1 MAQERQITPVLLSGG
16 EGSRLWPLS
25 RRSYPKQFVAIDGPL
40 TLFQQAA
47 LRFGPGEDGVFGP
60 PVVMTN
66 SDFRFV
72 VRDQLDQVGIAP
84 EAVLIEPAPR
94 NTAPA
99 ILAAALMMEARAPGA
114 VLLITPADHAI
125 PDPAGFRRAVARGLP
140 AVAAGQ
146 IVAFGIAPDR
156 PETGYGYLE
165 AGPLLDNTSDPLN
178 GPRRILRFVE
188 KPDAARAA
196 AMMEEGRFLWNAG
209 LFLARA
215 SDLVAA
221 FRAHAPDC
229 LGPVGAALAGMES
242 DLGFLRL
249 APAPFAAAPSISVDF
264 AVMEKATNLA
274 VVPYVGAWSD
284 LGDWNA
290 IWRGHARDD
299 TGVACHGPAEA
310 IGCRN
315 SLLRAEAGGQV
326 LVGIGLE
333 DMIAVA
339 MPDAVLIAP
348 RARAQ
353 EVRHA
358 VAQLRARAAPQADAA
373 ARDYRPWGWFETL
386 VLGPGF
392 RVKRIMVVPG
402 GRLSLQSHDHRAEH
416 WVVVEGRAQ
425 ITLGMQTRQLGA
437 DQSVYVP
444 LGTVH
449 RLENPG
455 PDPLVLIEVQTG
467 AYLGEDDIVRH
478 EDAYARGPGATG

>member
-1 MAQERQITPVLLSGG
+1 MTQDGPITPVLLSGG

-25 RRSYPKQFVAIDGPL
+25 RRSHPKQFVGIGGPL

-47 LRFGPGEDGVFGP
+47 LRFAPGEDGLFAP
-60 PVVMTN
+60 PVVMTGA
-66 SDFRFV
+66 DFRFMA
-72 VRDQLDQVGIAP
+72 RDQLECAGIAP
-84 EAVLIEPAPR
+84 EAVLIEPVPR

-99 ILAAALMMEARAPGA
+99 ILAAALLMEARDPGA
-114 VLLITPADHAI
+114 VLLIAPADHAI
-125 PDPAGFRRAVARGLP
+125 PDPAGCRRAVARGLP
-140 AVAAGQ
+140 ALATGQ

-156 PETGYGYLE
+156 PETGYGYIE
-165 AGPLLDNTSDPLN
+165 AGPLLDNTSDPIA
-178 GPRRILRFVE
+178 GPRRVLRFVE

-196 AMMEEGRFLWNAG
+196 EMVQEGRFLWNAG
-209 LFLARA
+209 LFLTRA
-215 SDLVAA
+215 ADLVAA
-221 FRAHAPDC
+221 FRLHAPHC
-229 LGPVGAALAGMES
+229 LGPVSAALAGARD

-249 APAPFAAAPSISVDF
+249 DPASFAAAPSISVDF

-274 VVPYVGAWSD
+274 LVPYVGAWSD

-290 IWRGHARDD
+290 IWRGQAQDD
-299 TGVACHGPAEA
+299 AGVACHGPAEA

-339 MPDAVLIAP
+339 MPDAVLVAP

-358 VAQLRARAAPQADAA
+358 VAQLRARSAPQADAA
-373 ARDYRPWGWFETL
+373 QRDYRPWGWFETL

-392 RVKRIMVVPG
+392 RVKRIMVAPG
-402 GRLSLQSHDHRAEH
+402 GRLSLQSHSHRAEH
-416 WVVVEGRAQ
+416 WVVVEGEAR
-425 ITLGMQTRQLGA
+425 ITLGTQTQVLGP
-437 DQSVYVP
+437 DRSVYVP
-444 LGTVH
+444 IGTVH

-455 PDPLVLIEVQTG
+455 PDPVVLIEVQTG
-467 AYLGEDDIVRH
+467 SYLGEDDIVRH
-478 EDAYARGPGATG
+478 DDAYARGPGAGG